1 MSKWLLGFL
10 RLQMLMT
17 ASALSLVAA
26 FLLRFE
32 FAIPAS
38 EIKFLELGL
47 CIFVPV
53 RSLVFCGFRLH
64 RITWRL
70 VTLVDVIR
78 IGAANLA
85 AAMLASTATIV
96 LFGPAFPSSIY
107 VLEGAL
113 CFLVTVGLLS
123 SVRLYEEVLRRNGPA
138 TDGEKSVLIYGAGAA
153 GVALVHEIRAN
164 PRVGM
169 GVAGFLDDDAAKL
182 NACIAGVSVLGAGRD
197 APRLLARFKRVRKPI
212 SEIIIAMPSATGR
225 QMRAA
230 TANCRAAGV
239 PFKTVP
245 SLGELLD
252 GKIHTRQLRE
262 VSVNDLL
269 GRQPVSIDE
278 SKIAETIAGRVVLI
292 TGGCGSIGSELSRQV
307 ARFNPRKL
315 VILDQAE
322 SEMFMLAMEL
332 RGRYPSLQLVEEVG
346 DICRFAMVEEVMARH
361 AVEAV
366 FHAAAYK
373 HVPLM
378 EDNPVEAAENN
389 IMGTYN
395 VAEAARRHGVRK
407 FVMISTDKAVNPTS
421 IMGATKRGAELIVS
435 AMPVNG
441 GTCATTYVSVRFGNV
456 LASSGSVVQIFQRQI
471 ANGGPVT
478 VTHPEMRRYFMSIPE
493 AVQLVLQA
501 STMGRGSEVF
511 VLDMGEPVAIVD
523 LARNMIRLAGL
534 VPDEDIEIRFTH
546 QRPGEKLFEELR
558 LDREDIVPTFHEKI
572 KVFRSRGPEPAY
584 LREWMGTLRSLLDGR
599 NSAGV
604 RAHLMELVPEYT
616 PTGVD
621 GRRTAPLKHFVPAV
635 TGGDIPWRATAV

>member
-1 MSKWLLGFL
+1 VHKWLRSLL
-10 RLQMLMT
+10 RLGALLAVT
-17 ASALSLVAA
+17 ALSLAAA

-32 FAIPAS
+32 FAIPAYAYR
-38 EIKFLELGL
+38 LLLLGL
-47 CIFVPV
+47 CVFVPV
-53 RSLVFCGFRLH
+53 RCLVFLTFELH
-64 RITWRL
+64 QINWRL
-70 VTLVDVIR
+70 VSLIDVIR
-78 IGAANLA
+78 IGVANLTA
-85 AAMLASTATIV
+85 STLASAATLALV
-96 LFGPAFPSSIY
+96 GRSFPISVC

-113 CFLVTVGLLS
+113 CFLATVALLS
-123 SVRLYEEVLRRNGPA
+123 SVRLYREVLRPGGSSVN
-138 TDGEKSVLIYGAGAA
+138 GEKAVLIYGAGAA
-153 GVALVHEIRAN
+153 GAALVKEIRSN
-164 PRVGM
+164 PRVAAV
-169 GVAGFLDDDAAKL
+169 VAGFLDDDPGKL

-197 APRLLARFKRVRKPI
+197 APRLVTRFRRSRRPI

-225 QMRAA
+225 EMRAA

-252 GKIHTRQLRE
+252 GKVLTRQLRE

-269 GRQPVSIDE
+269 GRQPVNIDE
-278 SKIAETIAGRVVLI
+278 SRIAETITGRVVMI

-332 RGRYPSLQLVEEVG
+332 RVRFPSLQLVEEVG
-346 DICRFAMVEEVMARH
+346 DICRFAMVEEVVARH
-361 AVEAV
+361 SVEAV

-389 IMGTYN
+389 IIGTYN

-421 IMGATKRGAELIVS
+421 VMGATKRGAELIVS
-435 AMPVNG
+435 AMPMDG
-441 GTCATTYVSVRFGNV
+441 GKCATTYVSVRFGNV
-456 LASSGSVVQIFQRQI
+456 LASAGSVVQIFQRQI
-471 ANGGPVT
+471 AAGGPVT

-511 VLDMGEPVAIVD
+511 VLDMGEPVLIVD

-534 VPDEDIEIRFTH
+534 VPDEDIEIRFTR

-572 KVFRSRGPEPAY
+572 KVFRSHGPEAAY
-584 LREWMGTLRSLLDGR
+584 LREWMGTLRGLLDAR

-604 RAHLMELVPEYT
+604 RAHLKALVPEYT
-616 PTGVD
+616 PAGTAV
-621 GRRTAPLKHFVPAV
+621 RVTAPSRNVAPALA
-635 TGGDIPWRATAV
+635 GGDIAWRVPA

>member
-1 MSKWLLGFL
+1 MNQWLRGFL
-10 RLQMLMT
+10 RLQMLAA

-38 EIKFLELGL
+38 EIKLLELGL

-53 RSLVFCGFRLH
+53 RCLVFRGFQLH

-70 VTLVDVIR
+70 VSLVDVIR

-85 AAMLASTATIV
+85 ASILASTATIALV
-96 LFGPAFPSSIY
+96 GPAFPKSIY
-107 VLEGAL
+107 VLEGSM

-123 SVRLYEEVLRRNGPA
+123 SVRLYREARRPNDSA
-138 TDGEKSVLIYGAGAA
+138 TDREKSVLIYGAGAA
-153 GVALVHEIRAN
+153 GVALVNEIRAN
-164 PRVGM
+164 LKVATRV
-169 GVAGFLDDDAAKL
+169 VGFLDDDAEKL
-182 NACIAGVSVLGAGRD
+182 DACIAGVFVLGAGRD
-197 APRLLARFKRVRKPI
+197 AAQLVASRKRSRRPI

-225 QMRAA
+225 QMRVA
-230 TANCRAAGV
+230 TANCRAAGT

-252 GKIHTRQLRE
+252 GKVLTRQLRE

-269 GRQPVSIDE
+269 GRQPVNIDE
-278 SKIAETIAGRVVLI
+278 SRIAETIAGRVVMI
-292 TGGCGSIGSELSRQV
+292 TGGCGSIGSELARQV

-332 RGRYPSLQLVEEVG
+332 RGRYPSLQLAEEVG
-346 DICRFAMVEEVMARH
+346 DICRFAMVEEVVARH
-361 AVEAV
+361 SVEAV

-395 VAEAARRHGVRK
+395 VAEAARRHGVRT

-421 IMGATKRGAELIVS
+421 VMGATKRGAELIVS
-435 AMPVNG
+435 AMPITG

-471 ANGGPVT
+471 AAGGPVT

-511 VLDMGEPVAIVD
+511 VLDMGEPVSIVD

-534 VPDEDIEIRFTH
+534 VPDEDIEIRFTQ
-546 QRPGEKLFEELR
+546 QRPGEKLFEELS

-572 KVFRSRGPEPAY
+572 KVFRSRGPEAAY
-584 LREWMGTLRSLLDGR
+584 LREWMGTLRNLLDGR

-604 RAHLMELVPEYT
+604 RAHLMTLVPEYT
-616 PTGVD
+616 PAGAN
-621 GRRTAPLKHFVPAV
+621 GRMTVQVKRFVPAMAANE
-635 TGGDIPWRATAV
+635 IPWRVTAV

>member
-1 MSKWLLGFL
+1 MLLA
-10 RLQMLMT
+10 

-38 EIKFLELGL
+38 AYRFLQLGL

-53 RSLVFCGFRLH
+53 RCLVFCGFRLH

-70 VTLVDVIR
+70 VSLVDVTTIA
-78 IGAANLA
+78 IANLA
-85 AAMLASTATIV
+85 ASLLASAATIA
-96 LFGPAFPSSIY
+96 LLGPSFPRSIY

-113 CFLVTVGLLS
+113 CFLATVGLLS
-123 SVRLYEEVLRRNGPA
+123 SVRLFRELQRPNGSA
-138 TDGEKSVLIYGAGAA
+138 TDKEKSVLIYGAGEA
-153 GVALVHEIRAN
+153 GLVLVQETRAN
-164 PRVGM
+164 PKVATV
-169 GVAGFLDDDAAKL
+169 VAGFLDDDAAKL

-197 APRLLARFKRVRKPI
+197 APRLVASFKRSRRPI

-230 TANCRAAGV
+230 TANCRAAEV

-252 GKIHTRQLRE
+252 GKVLTRQLRE

-269 GRQPVSIDE
+269 GRQPVNIDE
-278 SKIAETIAGRVVLI
+278 SKIAKTIEGRVVLI

-322 SEMFMLAMEL
+322 SEMFMLALEL
-332 RGRYPSLQLVEEVG
+332 RGRFPSLQLVEEVG
-346 DICRFAMVEEVMARH
+346 DICRFARVEEVVAKH
-361 AVEAV
+361 SVEAV

-389 IMGTYN
+389 ILGTYN
-395 VAEAARRHGVRK
+395 VAEAARRHGVHK
-407 FVMISTDKAVNPTS
+407 FVLISTDKAVNPTS
-421 IMGATKRGAELIVS
+421 VMGATKRGAELIVS
-435 AMPVNG
+435 AMPIDG
-441 GTCATTYVSVRFGNV
+441 GSNATTFVSVRFGNV
-456 LASSGSVVQIFQRQI
+456 LASAGSVVQIFQRQI
-471 ANGGPVT
+471 AAGGPVT
-478 VTHPEMRRYFMSIPE
+478 VTHPAMRRYFMSIPE

-511 VLDMGEPVAIVD
+511 VLDMGEPVLIVD

-546 QRPGEKLFEELR
+546 QRPGEKLFEELS

-572 KVFRSRGPEPAY
+572 KVFRSRGPEAEY
-584 LREWMGTLRSLLDGR
+584 LREWMETLRSLLDAR
-599 NSAGV
+599 NGVGV
-604 RAHLMELVPEYT
+604 RAHLMTLVPEYT
-616 PTGVD
+616 PAGVD
-621 GRRTAPLKHFVPAV
+621 GRMSVPLKNFVPAMA
-635 TGGDIPWRATAV
+635 GGNSPWRITAA